1 MKIILSL
8 LILSFSINSCALE
21 SQLPGYRFSNFD
33 KTEFQELA
41 KAVKDDNAEKIKE
54 LINQDKLNIDFKDPK
69 YQQTLLTLSIVNQKK
84 NAFIE
89 LLNAGANPNELLG
102 ESKDSTPFMTAIEYQ
117 ENCDLFYIQS
127 LLKFK
132 ADINKELILEDQN
145 RFNLYTFPLL
155 AAILN
160 SDNNG
165 DECLDT
171 IKFLVNNGANINYCF
186 PKELG
191 YCEGVIARC
200 LTHTSLENLKYFVI
214 EKQISLPKKVYA
226 TGQIDPKT
234 MKIYSLSEA
243 LNSED
248 FQYEDF
254 TDEQIGFID
263 KSKLRKLKNEILDYL
278 KKTDQK

>member
-1 MKIILSL
+1 MKIIIQL
-8 LILSFSINSCALE
+8 LILSFYINSYASE
-21 SQLPGYRFSNFD
+21 NQLPGFRFSNFE
-33 KTEFQELA
+33 KTELEELA
-41 KAVKDDNAEKIKE
+41 KAVKDDNGGKVKE
-54 LINQDKLNIDFKDPK
+54 LIIQNKLNVDFKEPK

-117 ENCDLFYIQS
+117 ENCELFYIES

-132 ADINKELILEDQN
+132 ADVNKEIVLEDPN
-145 RFNLYTFPLL
+145 MLNLYNFPLL

-160 SDNNG
+160 SDDNG
-165 DECLDT
+165 NECVDT
-171 IKFLVNNGANINYCF
+171 VKFLVDNGANINYCSTIY
-186 PKELG
+186 LS

-214 EKQISLPKKVYA
+214 EKKISLPKKVYA
-226 TGQIDPKT
+226 TGQINPKT
-234 MKIYSLSEA
+234 MKVYSLSEA

-248 FQYEDF
+248 FQYQDF

-263 KSKLRKLKNEILDYL
+263 KSKSRKLKKEILDYL
-278 KKTDQK
+278 KKTGQK